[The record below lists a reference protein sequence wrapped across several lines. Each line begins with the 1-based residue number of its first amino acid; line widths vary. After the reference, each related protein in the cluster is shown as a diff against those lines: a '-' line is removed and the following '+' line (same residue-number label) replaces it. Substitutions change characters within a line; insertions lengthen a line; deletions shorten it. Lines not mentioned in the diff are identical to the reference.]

1 MGRTS
6 TSAKARV
13 WCRFETVLRVGFCR
27 ITNEETSAEAI
38 NTVEPTS
45 SAYVDY
51 VWSGHLKSRGLVS
64 VSNEEVHWNS
74 GTINIIEVL
83 GGYRCEPRR
92 VASDLSQF
100 GIVRIK
106 TP

>member
-1 MGRTS
+1 MRAIN
-6 TSAKARV
+6 SAVVSA
-13 WCRFETVLRVGFCR
+13 CTY
-27 ITNEETSAEAI
+27 NEATSAEAR

-74 GTINIIEVL
+74 GTINIIDAFSFCSTI
-83 GGYRCEPRR
+83 GWFDSTEPRKWHE
-92 VASDLSQF
+92 V
-100 GIVRIK
+100 
-106 TP
+106 